1 MEKHWDVIYKVPLYL
16 ADLVSDWLNGGS
28 MVVQWWSHYIE
39 FNATGHDCTVNWC
52 THEYFSEVRKLG
64 IPSPDWGVITIA
76 MSWFPAAFSV
86 LWISRCCIPSCSLWY
101 WHLVRFILWPI
112 LVPIDM

>member
-28 MVVQWWSHYIE
+28 MVVQWWSHWIE
-39 FNATGHDCTVNWC
+39 FIATHDNT
-52 THEYFSEVRKLG
+52 TTMREYEAELAELG
-64 IPSPDWGVITIA
+64 IPYWDWGVITIA
-76 MSWFPAAFSV
+76 MSWIPAAFSV
-86 LWISRCCIPSCSLWY
+86 LWICSCCILSALSCSLWHR
-101 WHLVRFILWPI
+101 HLVRFILWPI